1 MKIKTKLTFGVGAL
15 FLMIF
20 LLAALS
26 GWYVNRLKKDTA
38 NILTAN
44 YNTLLYA
51 KNMLLALEEIPVE
64 KTAFKNF
71 EVNLDK
77 QRRNVTEV
85 GEQQTTNAIA
95 EHFLKLKYNPLDI
108 TIIS

>member
-1 MKIKTKLTFGVGAL
+1 MKIKTKLTFGVGSL

-64 KTAFKNF
+64 KAAFNNF
-71 EVNLDK
+71 QINLDK
-77 QRRNVTEV
+77 QRKNVTEV

-95 EHFLKLKYNPLDI
+95 KHVLKLRDTP
-108 TIIS
+108 

>member
-64 KTAFKNF
+64 KKAAQ
-71 EVNLDK
+71 E
-77 QRRNVTEV
+77 
-85 GEQQTTNAIA
+85 A
-95 EHFLKLKYNPLDI
+95 
-108 TIIS
+108 